1 MTLISIVIPVY
12 YNAGSLHLL
21 MQRLDAFTRQNSN
34 YEFEFIFV
42 DDGSGDNSLSV
53 IQELSQNDERVNV
66 VKLSRNFGSDSAI
79 LAGMSVARGDCVGF
93 VAADLQDPPEVLTEM
108 LDLWQ
113 QGNKVIFAVRKDRK
127 GDPVTSRIFSYIFN
141 TLFTWLIYKGI
152 PTHGIGFFLVDKQ
165 VSEVLLKCD
174 EKNPHLFGLILW
186 TGFSYTT
193 VPYDREERLHG
204 SSRWTFPRKLKF
216 FIDAF
221 VASTY
226 LPIRLSSSMGVILA
240 SIGAVYA
247 VVVLI
252 AKITRQIP
260 VAGFAALMI
269 ALLILSGVQLIMLGV
284 IGEYLW
290 RTLDASRKR
299 PTFIIESYS
308 SGRNALNELPDIASL
323 KKPVN
328 SKTG

>member
-1 MTLISIVIPVY
+1 MTLVSIVIPVY
-12 YNAGSLHLL
+12 YNADSLHQL
-21 MQRLDAFTRQNSN
+21 MQRLDAFARQNSK

-42 DDGSGDNSLSV
+42 DDGSGDDSLGI
-53 IQELSQNDERVNV
+53 IQGFSLNDERVSV

-93 VAADLQDPPEVLTEM
+93 VAADLQDPPEVLAEM
-108 LDLWQ
+108 LSLWQ

-127 GDPVTSRIFSYIFN
+127 GDPVTTRIFSYIFN

-152 PTHGIGFFLVDKQ
+152 PTQGIGFFVVDRQ
-165 VSEVLLKCD
+165 VSDVLLKCE

-193 VPYDREERLHG
+193 VPYDRAERPHG
-204 SSRWTFPRKLKF
+204 SSRWTFTRKLKF

-226 LPIRLSSSMGVILA
+226 LPIRASSSMGLILA

-252 AKITRQIP
+252 AKITKQIP
-260 VAGFAALMI
+260 IVGFAALMT

-299 PTFIIESYS
+299 PTFIIESHS
-308 SGRNALNELPDIASL
+308 TGKGSRDNPPPDTASP
-323 KKPVN
+323 KNP
-328 SKTG
+328 